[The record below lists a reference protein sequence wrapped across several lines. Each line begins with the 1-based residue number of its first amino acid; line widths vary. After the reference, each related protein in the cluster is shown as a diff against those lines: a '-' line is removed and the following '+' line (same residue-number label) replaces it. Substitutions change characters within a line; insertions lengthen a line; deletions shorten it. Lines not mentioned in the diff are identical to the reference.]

1 MAIHF
6 ELEGN
11 LVHKESDEGRR
22 LMAKQAE
29 VDDGGGVER
38 PDNVAIKAAK
48 REQKLTNQFNF
59 NERASQ
65 TLNNTP
71 RVRGP
76 TGYISEVL
84 QYLPFVYC

>member
-29 VDDGGGVER
+29 VDDGGDER
-38 PDNVAIKAAK
+38 PDNVAIKAGK

-65 TLNNTP
+65 TLNNAP
-71 RVRGP
+71 RVRGHMS
-76 TGYISEVL
+76 YISGFICL
-84 QYLPFVYC
+84 LFIAK

>member
-29 VDDGGGVER
+29 VNDGGGDER
-38 PDNVAIKAAK
+38 PDNGAIKAGK

-59 NERASQ
+59 NERSSQ
-65 TLNNTP
+65 TLNNAP

-76 TGYISEVL
+76 MSYISGFICL
-84 QYLPFVYC
+84 LFIAK

>member
-11 LVHKESDEGRR
+11 LVHKESDEGLR

-29 VDDGGGVER
+29 REDGKGAEKL
-38 PDNVAIKAAK
+38 DNVAKGGEK
-48 REQKLTNQFNF
+48 ERKLTNQFNF

-65 TLNNTP
+65 TLNNPP
-71 RVRGP
+71 RVRGLR
-76 TGYISEVL
+76 Y
-84 QYLPFVYC
+84 